1 MKVDQR
7 FHQLQLTIVEE
18 EVAIIMVGEV
28 EAIIIQII
36 ILLGQDICIL
46 LQLMHI
52 LQLIIISLL
61 LWTTTVNNTVVTINL
76 HHT

>member
-1 MKVDQR
+1 MQPKRKMKVDQR

-36 ILLGQDICIL
+36 ILLGLDTCIL

-52 LQLIIISLL
+52 LQ
-61 LWTTTVNNTVVTINL
+61 
-76 HHT
+76 

>member
-1 MKVDQR
+1 MQPKRKMKVDQR

-18 EVAIIMVGEV
+18 EVAIIMVVEV

-36 ILLGQDICIL
+36 ILLGRDTCIL

-52 LQLIIISLL
+52 LQ
-61 LWTTTVNNTVVTINL
+61 
-76 HHT
+76 

>member
-1 MKVDQR
+1 MQPKRKMKVDQR

-36 ILLGQDICIL
+36 ILLGQDTCIL

-52 LQLIIISLL
+52 LQ
-61 LWTTTVNNTVVTINL
+61 
-76 HHT
+76 